1 MELRMSWVGANRR
14 LGANVILV
22 VSLAVCKGGAAVL
35 NIPLYKRRISDLR
48 GPAQEFPL
56 LRSITAL
63 AILMLRNCNVYVTI
77 PAYVWRL
84 RLLQMLDVNF
94 NMLVGQIPN
103 DIARNLKTEQS
114 RKEIEELDKML
125 EENRRRVEEAQRREA
140 LELQCKEEERLQE
153 LELIQRQK
161 EEEEERAN
169 QMLSGEDWDG
179 ICGHV
184 FGALACEVEALG
196 LFCSAQ

>member
-1 MELRMSWVGANRR
+1 MGEKKEKFSISSDSSPNRWVNPRHNRND
-14 LGANVILV
+14 L
-22 VSLAVCKGGAAVL
+22 
-35 NIPLYKRRISDLR
+35 RISDLR

-56 LRSITAL
+56 LRSITGL
-63 AILMLRNCNVYVTI
+63 GVEK
-77 PAYVWRL
+77 
-84 RLLQMLDVNF
+84 LQRFLHMFGDLDFCKCSLCDVVRDVNF
-94 NMLVGQIPN
+94 NMLDRQIPN

-114 RKEIEELDKML
+114 RKEREELDKML

-161 EEEEERAN
+161 EEAARRRRVEEEEERVN

>member
-1 MELRMSWVGANRR
+1 MRNYSEKSDQKIWSTFSEIPQWEGQEQIHRHE
-14 LGANVILV
+14 
-22 VSLAVCKGGAAVL
+22 KG
-35 NIPLYKRRISDLR
+35 RISDLR

-56 LRSITAL
+56 LRSITGL
-63 AILMLRNCNVYVTI
+63 AI
-77 PAYVWRL
+77 
-84 RLLQMLDVNF
+84 LDVNF

-125 EENRRRVEEAQRREA
+125 EENQRRVEEAQRREA

-161 EEEEERAN
+161 EEVARRSRVKEEEERAN